1 MTLPINNSTMTRMM
15 LVMILRF
22 LDTGFFAFFGLVGLC
37 AAVAGFKLVR
47 SSSGVVSESG
57 SVELVAW

>member
-1 MTLPINNSTMTRMM
+1 MARAM

-22 LDTGFFAFFGLVGLC
+22 LDTGFFAFFGLVGFC
-37 AAVAGFKLVR
+37 ALVAGFELVW
-47 SSSGVVSESG
+47 SLSGVVSESG

>member
-1 MTLPINNSTMTRMM
+1 
-15 LVMILRF
+15 VMILRF
-22 LDTGFFAFFGLVGLC
+22 LDTGFFAFFGLVGFC
-37 AAVAGFKLVR
+37 ASFAGFELVR